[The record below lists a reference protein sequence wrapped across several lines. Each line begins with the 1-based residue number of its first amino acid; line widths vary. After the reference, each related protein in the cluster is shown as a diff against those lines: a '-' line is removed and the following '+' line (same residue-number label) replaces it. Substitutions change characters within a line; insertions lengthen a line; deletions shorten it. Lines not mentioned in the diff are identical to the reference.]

1 MAAPECGKYA
11 ATSRRSAL
19 ALSMLSLGSALAA
32 PAFSQTVAPDAA
44 VSEVIVT
51 GSRVVRSGYDTPTPV
66 TVIGEKELEAAAP
79 ANIADFVNELPS
91 VSGSSTRQT
100 GNAAISNGAAGI
112 NSINLRSLGNARTLV
127 LLDGRRTVGSTVNGT
142 VDVNTFPQG
151 LVRSVEIV
159 TGGASAAY
167 GSDAVSGVVNFILDK
182 KYQGI
187 KGSLEGG
194 QTTYGDDQRW
204 RANLSAG
211 TGFAGGRG
219 HVLLNGEIVRSDGI
233 YGVPRDWNDG
243 GWYIVQNPGFAPGN
257 GQPDY
262 LVTPN
267 AGPQLMTP
275 GGIITG
281 TSAAAATAALRGAY
295 FGTNG
300 TVKRLAYGRSRSNSD
315 PDMVG
320 GDWQL
325 TRVNDTQSLLA
336 DERRE
341 GLFGRVG
348 FDLSERLH
356 IFGEGSWNRDASVG
370 WGGAQRNEGGV
381 TVRIDNAFLPAAVR
395 QTAIANGVNPTS
407 GTLTIGTSNGDLGA
421 QVGNRVTDNWREV
434 ERYVLGIDG
443 SFDAF
448 GGAWKWDASV
458 QRGITHTHE
467 EVGTTN
473 NARLALA
480 QDAVFAPAGNAAGVA
495 AGTIVCRSTLTS
507 PSNGCVPFNRLGVGV
522 NGPQAVGYVMGF
534 PFREQRFQQ
543 DVAALNISTSIENPW
558 IAPIGI
564 AFGAEHRTEEVSGVV
579 PADFRAGWFTGNYL
593 PTFGK
598 FDVTEGYFE
607 ALATVFDGL
616 DLNGAIRVTDY
627 STSGLATTWKLG
639 ASYQPFEAVKFR
651 VTRSRDI
658 RAPNL
663 AELFQA
669 GQRRTNTVIDPFAGN
684 IPVQFLENT
693 TGNLDLKPEVADS
706 LGVGV
711 VVRSPFLP
719 GLGLSVDYYKIDI
732 KDAIGTVS
740 VDQIVNSCFAGNQN
754 FCAALTRQTNSNG
767 VLVITDVANRPFNFA
782 KVSAEGLDFEASY
795 RLALADIVSSWDGAL
810 SLRAIATHYIKL
822 ASHNGID
829 PVSDVAGQN
838 AGGTPDWLYRLTA
851 TYTTDRL
858 TVQLSGRGISSG
870 TYNNSFVECT
880 SACPVSTTFART
892 INDNHVAGAFY
903 LDTYLAY
910 KFETESY
917 RGEAF
922 FNVSNVLNKD
932 PAIVA
937 QGPSGPAHINPTTDS
952 GLYESIGRV
961 FRIGVR
967 LSLD

>member
-1 MAAPECGKYA
+1 
-11 ATSRRSAL
+11 
-19 ALSMLSLGSALAA
+19 LAA
-32 PAFSQTVAPDAA
+32 PAFCQTAVPDAA

-51 GSRVVRSGYDTPTPV
+51 GSRVARSGYDTPTPV
-66 TVIGEKELEAAAP
+66 TVIGEKEIEAAAP

-112 NSINLRSLGNARTLV
+112 NSINLRALGNARTLV

-151 LVRSVEIV
+151 LVKSVEIV

-182 KYQGI
+182 KYQGL
-187 KGSLEGG
+187 KGSLEAGE
-194 QTTYGDDQRW
+194 TTYGDDQRW

-233 YGVPRDWNDG
+233 YGVPRDWNDD
-243 GWYIVQNPGFAPGN
+243 GWYIVQNPAFAPGN

-281 TSAAAATAALRGAY
+281 TSSAAATTALRGTY

-300 TVKRLAYGRSRSNSD
+300 TVNRLAYGRSRSNSD
-315 PDMVG
+315 PDMIG
-320 GDWQL
+320 GDWDL

-336 DERRE
+336 NERR
-341 GLFGRVG
+341 GGIFGRVS
-348 FDLSERLH
+348 FDVTDRLQV
-356 IFGEGSWNRDASVG
+356 FGEGSWNKDASVG

-381 TVRIDNAFLPAAVR
+381 TVRIDNAFLPASVR
-395 QTAIANGVNPTS
+395 QTAIANGVNPAT

-421 QVGNRVTDNWREV
+421 AVGNRVTDNWRTV
-434 ERYVLGIDG
+434 ERYVLGVEG

-448 GGAWKWDASV
+448 DSNWKWDASV

-480 QDAVFAPAGNAAGVA
+480 QDAVFAPAGNAAGIA

-522 NGPQAVGYVMGF
+522 NSPQAVAYVMGF
-534 PFREQRFQQ
+534 PYREQRFQQ
-543 DVAALNISTSIENPW
+543 DVAALNVSTNINNPW
-558 IAPIGI
+558 TAPIGI
-564 AFGAEHRTEEVSGVV
+564 AFGIEHRTEEVSGVV
-579 PADFRAGWFTGNYL
+579 PPDFQAGWFTGNYL

-598 FDVTEGYFE
+598 YDVTEGYFE
-607 ALATVFDGL
+607 ALATAFEGL
-616 DLNGAIRVTDY
+616 DLNGAIRLTDY
-627 STSGLATTWKLG
+627 STSGMVTTWKLG
-639 ASYQPFEAVKFR
+639 ATYTPFEDVKVR
-651 VTRSRDI
+651 LTRSRDI

-693 TGNLDLKPEVADS
+693 TGNPDLKPEVADS
-706 LGVGV
+706 YGVGV
-711 VVRSPFLP
+711 VVRPSFLP

-754 FCAALTRQTNSNG
+754 FCSALTRQMNSSG
-767 VLVITDVANRPFNFA
+767 TLVITDVANRPFNFA

-795 RLALADIVSSWDGAL
+795 RVALADIVPTWPGDL

-822 ASHNGID
+822 VSDNGID
-829 PVSDVAGQN
+829 PVSDAAGQN

-851 TYTTDRL
+851 TYTTERL

-870 TYNNSFVECT
+870 TYNNSFVECV
-880 SACPVSTTFART
+880 SACPASTAFART
-892 INDNHVAGAFY
+892 INDNHIAGAFY
-903 LDTYLAY
+903 LDTYFAY

-967 LSLD
+967 LSLN